1 MIDQKILESVASAVA
16 EAWGTLFV
24 KAVSL
29 EVGEAKALEDQGG
42 DWSGSF
48 VRADLRLGGDLSGSS
63 TILVSKEQALTM
75 VGMMMSMGGD
85 DALIDSTREGECGD
99 EEIDGLKETFN
110 QFAATSATV
119 LRGEIGG
126 DVQVQLGKVTLVEI
140 DSLPDDLGEDAVG
153 VTYTLSLEGYDDG
166 ELIQIFDTS
175 AQASLGGSTASTGTS
190 KSVGSAGSKPEVD
203 LNKLHGL
210 TVNAELILA
219 ERSMDL
225 ESFLTLGVGS
235 VIEFWKPCDHPAEL
249 MVQDSVMAAGEVVL
263 TSQQHFGLR
272 VFEVAPPKR
281 VYQKGAS

>member
-1 MIDQKILESVASAVA
+1 MIDQKLLESVASAVA

-29 EVGEAKALEDQGG
+29 EVGESRALG
-42 DWSGSF
+42 DLEGHWSGTF
-48 VRADLRLGGDLSGSS
+48 VRADLKFGGDLSGSS
-63 TILVSKEQALTM
+63 TILASKEQALTM

-85 DALIDSTREGECGD
+85 DALIDSTREGECGAD
-99 EEIDGLKETFN
+99 ELDGLKETFN

-119 LRGEIGG
+119 LRSKIGG
-126 DVQVQLGKVTLVEI
+126 DIQIQLGRVTLVELE
-140 DSLPDDLGEDAVG
+140 SLPDDLGNDAMG
-153 VTYTLSLEGYDDG
+153 VIYTLSLEGYGHDSM
-166 ELIQIFDTS
+166 LQIFDAS
-175 AQASLGGSTASTGTS
+175 AQASLGGS
-190 KSVGSAGSKPEVD
+190 KPSVEKPKARAGSDMKPEVD

-219 ERSMDL
+219 ERAMDL
-225 ESFLTLGVGS
+225 ESFLKLGVGS

-263 TSQQHFGLR
+263 TSKQHFGLR
-272 VFEVAPPKR
+272 VFEVAPAKR